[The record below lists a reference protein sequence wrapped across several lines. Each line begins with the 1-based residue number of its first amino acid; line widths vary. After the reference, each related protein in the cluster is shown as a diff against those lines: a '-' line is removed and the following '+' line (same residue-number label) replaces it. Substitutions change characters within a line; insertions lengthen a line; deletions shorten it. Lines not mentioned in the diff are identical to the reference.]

1 MSLISDDD
9 EHSVA
14 AFAAAA
20 DVNQLAGV
28 QSIAVE
34 HRVTQGFA
42 KGEFNKLLL
51 AADTVRR
58 CDQVHKPVH
67 QRGEQGNLASH
78 PRVHIQGST
87 SETGF
92 AEHRLQRLEATN
104 PNHFRNLL
112 SGLTIRPLVRGAG
125 TSRPDFAREENQ
137 RRSDQAGAAQQPET
151 VEKTKKCSLLMN
163 DSRYLRFGVQ
173 SSIRGGETARQKVSR
188 QSSQRFPK
196 ALVERC
202 GVRNQHGL
210 VILRSPREK
219 GGHKSDAEAAGF
231 VAEEARQARRFVV
244 LIFGQEG
251 VCKLAHGHEQRSDA
265 KSLECP
271 YESYVFVV
279 RTQVN
284 AGVTPHG
291 NSKDDVSRED
301 QRLDANFRE
310 DSHNQRSQSHDDE
323 CTGSK
328 NQPGICRRVAIQAL

>member
-1 MSLISDDD
+1 MSLVSDDN

-28 QSIAVE
+28 QSIAVN
-34 HRVTQGFA
+34 HSVTQSFP
-42 KGEFNKLLL
+42 KREFNKLLL

-67 QRGEQGNLASH
+67 QRGDQGNLAPH
-78 PRVHIQGST
+78 PRVRIQGST

-92 AEHRLQRLEATN
+92 AEHRLQRFEATN

-151 VEKTKKCSLLMN
+151 VEKTKKRRLLMN
-163 DSRYLRFGVQ
+163 DSRYLRCGVQ
-173 SSIRGGETARQKVSR
+173 SRIRGCKTVRQKISR
-188 QSSQRFPK
+188 QGGECFLI
-196 ALVERC
+196 ALVEWSDVGDQDR
-202 GVRNQHGL
+202 L
-210 VILRSPREK
+210 VILGSPRK
-219 GGHKSDAEAAGF
+219 NGGNERDPNASSL
-231 VAEEARQARRFVV
+231 VAEQIGEARSFVV

-271 YESYVFVV
+271 NHSYVLVV

-301 QRLDANFRE
+301 QRFDANFRE

>member
-1 MSLISDDD
+1 MFGGQIFERQRIGNLSRVKSLALISDDNKD
-9 EHSVA
+9 PLATVA
-14 AFAAAA
+14 TAA
-20 DVNQLAGV
+20 DVNQLPAI
-28 QSIAVE
+28 QAIAM
-34 HRVTQGFA
+34 HHGVTQSFP
-42 KGEFNKLLL
+42 KREFNKLLL

-58 CDQVHKPVH
+58 RDQVHKPVH
-67 QRGEQGNLASH
+67 QRGDQGNLASH

-112 SGLTIRPLVRGAG
+112 SGLTIRPLARGAG

-151 VEKTKKCSLLMN
+151 VEKTKKCRLLMN

-210 VILRSPREK
+210 ISARSFVELTLSEATRIGARKPHSLCGVK
-219 GGHKSDAEAAGF
+219 GGSPVGHRAGL
-231 VAEEARQARRFVV
+231 VPVMSA
-244 LIFGQEG
+244 
-251 VCKLAHGHEQRSDA
+251 
-265 KSLECP
+265 
-271 YESYVFVV
+271 
-279 RTQVN
+279 
-284 AGVTPHG
+284 
-291 NSKDDVSRED
+291 SR
-301 QRLDANFRE
+301 
-310 DSHNQRSQSHDDE
+310 
-323 CTGSK
+323 
-328 NQPGICRRVAIQAL
+328 

>member
-1 MSLISDDD
+1 MDTPPVFGIEVFERQRIGNPIGVESMSLISDDD
-9 EHSVA
+9 EHSLA

-20 DVNQLAGV
+20 NVNQLAGV
-28 QSIAVE
+28 QSIAVN
-34 HRVTQGFA
+34 HSVTQSFP
-42 KGEFNKLLL
+42 KREFNKLLL

-67 QRGEQGNLASH
+67 QRGDQGNLGPH
-78 PRVHIQGST
+78 PRVHIQWST

-92 AEHRLQRLEATN
+92 AEHRLQRFEATN

-151 VEKTKKCSLLMN
+151 VEKTKKCRLLMN

-173 SSIRGGETARQKVSR
+173 SSIRGGETAGQKVSR

-219 GGHKSDAEAAGF
+219 SGHKSDAEAAAL
-231 VAEEARQARRFVV
+231 VAEEVRQARSFVV

-251 VCKLAHGHEQRSDA
+251 VCKLAHG
-265 KSLECP
+265 
-271 YESYVFVV
+271 
-279 RTQVN
+279 T
-284 AGVTPHG
+284 
-291 NSKDDVSRED
+291 NSGAMPSPWSARM
-301 QRLDANFRE
+301 RATCL
-310 DSHNQRSQSHDDE
+310 
-323 CTGSK
+323 
-328 NQPGICRRVAIQAL
+328 